1 MGVRDKKEP
10 ADCKIN
16 INGESNKLGDAVPRG
31 FLSACHFESDGEKIQ
46 VNASTSGR
54 LELAR
59 WITDERNP
67 LTARV
72 IVNRIWQHLF
82 GAGLV
87 ATPDDFGTYGARP
100 THPELLDWLATRFVE
115 EGWSIKTLIRQ
126 IVLSRTYQLSSL
138 ADSALMQSDQTNE
151 LLTRHP
157 RRRLN
162 AEALRDSML
171 QASRT
176 LDLSP
181 AEGSLIRHRDIL
193 VNLAGNLHEPSRH

>member
-1 MGVRDKKEP
+1 
-10 ADCKIN
+10 
-16 INGESNKLGDAVPRG
+16 
-31 FLSACHFESDGEKIQ
+31 
-46 VNASTSGR
+46 
-54 LELAR
+54 
-59 WITDERNP
+59 
-67 LTARV
+67 
-72 IVNRIWQHLF
+72 
-82 GAGLV
+82 
-87 ATPDDFGTYGARP
+87 
-100 THPELLDWLATRFVE
+100 
-115 EGWSIKTLIRQ
+115 
-126 IVLSRTYQLSSL
+126 SL

-193 VNLAGNLHEPSRH
+193 VNLAGNLHEPTRHRSVYLCYLRNSPPPELAAFNLPEFTSVTGKRDQSTVPGQALYLYNNPFVIQQAEEIAADLLSGEGTPGQFVELAYQQILGRNPRPEERKRADTYLKQTQTELKDEVRVWASFCQALLMTNEFRYVD